1 MSKRNEIIKNL
12 HRTLKELEREMDYQ
26 WLKNYVQNL
35 KQKEYLNGKEI
46 QRLQGATARLEG
58 LEADRRSISLG
69 LTPFIPY
76 EDRPGKYKA
85 LIQGGSYI
93 SWDRSV
99 CLFDKE

>member
-46 QRLQGATARLEG
+46 QRLQGATARLKG
-58 LEADRRSISLG
+58 LKADRRSISLG
-69 LTPFIPY
+69 LTHFIPY
-76 EDRPGKYKA
+76 DERQNKSEE
-85 LIQGGSYI
+85 IQRSFL

>member
-26 WLKNYVQNL
+26 WLKNYAQNL

-46 QRLQGATARLEG
+46 QRLQGATARLKG

-76 EDRPGKYKA
+76 DKRRNEHKEM
-85 LIQGGSYI
+85 IQGSYI

>member
-1 MSKRNEIIKNL
+1 ME
-12 HRTLKELEREMDYQ
+12 YQ
-26 WLKNYVQNL
+26 WLKNYAQNL

-69 LTPFIPY
+69 LTPFIPC

-99 CLFDKE
+99 GLFI

>member
-1 MSKRNEIIKNL
+1 VLQYRG
-12 HRTLKELEREMDYQ
+12 LKD
-26 WLKNYVQNL
+26 YVQNL
-35 KQKEYLNGKEI
+35 KQKEYLNGKESYI
-46 QRLQGATARLEG
+46 LRGATARLEG

>member
-1 MSKRNEIIKNL
+1 MEYR
-12 HRTLKELEREMDYQ
+12 
-26 WLKNYVQNL
+26 WLKNYVQSL

-76 EDRPGKYKA
+76 EDRPGKYLGHA
-85 LIQGGSYI
+85 MPPYRTRLST
-93 SWDRSV
+93 DRV
-99 CLFDKE
+99 GVGRLHKIDVYKED